1 MFKLKTLLLLSILPL
16 AYLIYHLIGF
26 ENGINAY
33 VHKIKVLKNMQ
44 IEQEELKKEIN
55 YYKTK
60 IFLLDDDD
68 INIDFLEETLIN
80 KELQFLKDSK
90 IGLKLT
96 SSSRLETKVIA
107 L

>member
-33 VHKIKVLKNMQ
+33 VHKIKVLNKKQ
-44 IEQEELKKEIN
+44 IQQEELKKEIN

-60 IFLLDDDD
+60 ILLLDEHN
-68 INIDFLEETLIN
+68 INLDFLEE
-80 KELQFLKDSK
+80 KSYELGESPKNAFTVILK
-90 IGLKLT
+90 
-96 SSSRLETKVIA
+96 
-107 L
+107 

>member
-33 VHKIKVLKNMQ
+33 VHKIKELKNKQ
-44 IEQEELKKEIN
+44 IQQEKLTKEID

-60 IFLLDDDD
+60 ILLLDEDNID
-68 INIDFLEETLIN
+68 IDFLEE
-80 KELQFLKDSK
+80 KSYELGESPQNTF
-90 IGLKLT
+90 T
-96 SSSRLETKVIA
+96 VIIK
-107 L
+107 

>member
-33 VHKIKVLKNMQ
+33 VHKKKVLKNKQ
-44 IEQEELKKEIN
+44 IQQEELKKEIE

-60 IFLLDDDD
+60 ILLLDDDD
-68 INIDFLEETLIN
+68 INIDFLEE
-80 KELQFLKDSK
+80 KSYELGESPKNAFT
-90 IGLKLT
+90 III
-96 SSSRLETKVIA
+96 R
-107 L
+107 

>member
-33 VHKIKVLKNMQ
+33 VHKIKVLKNKQ
-44 IEQEELKKEIN
+44 IQQEELKKEID

-60 IFLLDDDD
+60 ILLLGDDDV
-68 INIDFLEETLIN
+68 NIDFLEE
-80 KELQFLKDSK
+80 KSYELGESPKNAF
-90 IGLKLT
+90 T
-96 SSSRLETKVIA
+96 VIIK
-107 L
+107 

>member
-33 VHKIKVLKNMQ
+33 VHKIKVLKNKQ
-44 IEQEELKKEIN
+44 IQQEELKKEID

-60 IFLLDDDD
+60 ILLLDDDE
-68 INIDFLEETLIN
+68 INIDFLEE
-80 KELQFLKDSK
+80 KSYELGQSPKNSF
-90 IGLKLT
+90 T
-96 SSSRLETKVIA
+96 VIVK
-107 L
+107 

>member
-33 VHKIKVLKNMQ
+33 VHKIKELKNKQ
-44 IEQEELKKEIN
+44 IQQEKLTKEID

-60 IFLLDDDD
+60 ILLLDEDN
-68 INIDFLEETLIN
+68 INIDFLEE
-80 KELQFLKDSK
+80 KSYELGESPKNTF
-90 IGLKLT
+90 T
-96 SSSRLETKVIA
+96 VIIK
-107 L
+107 

>member
-33 VHKIKVLKNMQ
+33 IYKIKVLKNKQ
-44 IEQEELKKEIN
+44 IHQEELKKQID

-60 IFLLDDDD
+60 ILLLDDDD
-68 INIDFLEETLIN
+68 INIDFLEE
-80 KELQFLKDSK
+80 KSYELGESPKNTF
-90 IGLKLT
+90 T
-96 SSSRLETKVIA
+96 VIIK
-107 L
+107 

>member
-33 VHKIKVLKNMQ
+33 VHKIQILKNKQ
-44 IEQEELKKEIN
+44 IQQEELKKQIN

-60 IFLLDDDD
+60 ILILDNDE
-68 INIDFLEETLIN
+68 IKIDFLEE
-80 KELQFLKDSK
+80 KSYELGESPKKAFTVK
-90 IGLKLT
+90 IK
-96 SSSRLETKVIA
+96 
-107 L
+107 

>member
-33 VHKIKVLKNMQ
+33 VHKIKVLKNKQ
-44 IEQEELKKEIN
+44 IQQEELKKEIN

-60 IFLLDDDD
+60 ILLLDEDNID
-68 INIDFLEETLIN
+68 IDFLEE
-80 KELQFLKDSK
+80 KSYELGESPQNTF
-90 IGLKLT
+90 T
-96 SSSRLETKVIA
+96 VIIK
-107 L
+107 

>member
-33 VHKIKVLKNMQ
+33 VYKIKVLKNKQ
-44 IEQEELKKEIN
+44 IQQEELKKEID

-60 IFLLDDDD
+60 ILLLGDDD
-68 INIDFLEETLIN
+68 IDIDFLEE
-80 KELQFLKDSK
+80 KSYELGESPKNAYTIIIK
-90 IGLKLT
+90 
-96 SSSRLETKVIA
+96 
-107 L
+107 

>member
-33 VHKIKVLKNMQ
+33 VHKIKVLKNKQ
-44 IEQEELKKEIN
+44 IQQEELKKEID

-60 IFLLDDDD
+60 ILLLDDDN
-68 INIDFLEETLIN
+68 INIDFLEE
-80 KELQFLKDSK
+80 KSYELGESPKNTF
-90 IGLKLT
+90 T
-96 SSSRLETKVIA
+96 VIIK
-107 L
+107 

>member
-33 VHKIKVLKNMQ
+33 VHKIKVFKNMQ

-60 IFLLDDDD
+60 ILLLDDED
-68 INIDFLEETLIN
+68 INIDFLEE
-80 KELQFLKDSK
+80 KSYELGESPKNAF
-90 IGLKLT
+90 T
-96 SSSRLETKVIA
+96 VIIK
-107 L
+107 